1 MLKLKREKINVFGE
15 ASVSH
20 VEKMWNTYVVIR
32 ECDGVILAK
41 GKELK
46 GYVGDI
52 IRTMYTGETKY
63 DGDYILESDRHGMV
77 CKFPYGE
84 PWELYVRH

>member
-1 MLKLKREKINVFGE
+1 MLKLKREEINVFGE

-20 VEKMWNTYVVIR
+20 VEKLGNTYVVIR

-77 CKFPYGE
+77 CKLPYGE
-84 PWELYVRH
+84 LLERYIRH

>member
-1 MLKLKREKINVFGE
+1 MYRLKREAVNKFGE
-15 ASVSH
+15 ESVSH
-20 VEKMWNTYVVIR
+20 VTKIGNSYFVIR
-32 ECDGVILAK
+32 ECDGMVLAH

-46 GYVGDI
+46 GYLGDI

-63 DGDYILESDRHGMV
+63 NGDYILTSDLHGMI